1 MRIGLDGIPLLTP
14 KTGVGRY
21 TLELAFALTRLS
33 QPPELVFFYGRHW
46 SKRLKATTG
55 TNTGG
60 SYETVRSAVSGLVP
74 VPLKEWVRKK
84 VFQAGLIGYRLD
96 LYHATNYVA
105 SSFDGPLVVTVHDLS
120 FLRYPETHPPER
132 LTWLS
137 EGLPDTLRRAGRII
151 VDSRFIKNE
160 LISLLDV
167 QEERI
172 TVVYLGV
179 REDYKPRDNE
189 VLAPELRE
197 FDLEPKGY
205 ILSVGT
211 LEPRKNILSLL
222 QAYELLS
229 DSLKAGWPLV
239 VVGMRGWK
247 DQVISKRLDV
257 LVSSGR
263 IRALG
268 YVSSDELPVIYAG
281 AALFVYPSIYEGFG
295 LPPLEAMASGVPVVA
310 SNRAS
315 LPEIVGN
322 AGTLIDP
329 EDIESLA
336 QVIESLL
343 DDQGKREQMARMGLQ
358 QAKKFTWEACA
369 EKTFR
374 VYQDVLMR
382 QDGI

>member
-21 TLELAFALTRLS
+21 TFELASALTRLA
-33 QPPELVFFYGRHW
+33 QPPELVFFYGTSW
-46 SKRLKATTG
+46 SRRLKQTG
-55 TNTGG
+55 VTNTGG
-60 SYETVRSAVSGLVP
+60 SYETLRNAVSRLVP
-74 VPLKEWVRKK
+74 AASKKWIRQQILK
-84 VFQAGLIGYRLD
+84 IGIMRYRPD
-96 LYHATNYVA
+96 LFHATNYVA

-132 LTWLS
+132 LAWLS
-137 EGLPDTLRRAGRII
+137 DGLPDTLRRAGRII
-151 VDSRFIKNE
+151 VDSRFIKDE

-167 QEERI
+167 QRERI
-172 TVVYLGV
+172 AVVYLGV
-179 REDYKPRDNE
+179 SQDYKSRDNE
-189 VLAPELRE
+189 VLALKLKE

-222 QAYELLS
+222 QAYELLP
-229 DSLKAGWPLV
+229 DSLKARWPLV

-247 DQVISKRLDV
+247 DKDISKGMDAL
-257 LVSSGR
+257 LSSGR

-268 YVSSDELPVIYAG
+268 YVLMDKLPAVYAG
-281 AALFVYPSIYEGFG
+281 AALFVYPSVYEGFG
-295 LPPLEAMASGVPVVA
+295 LPPLEAMASGVPVIA

-322 AGTLIDP
+322 AGMLIDP

-343 DDQGKREQMARMGLQ
+343 DDQRKREQMARMGLQ
-358 QAKKFTWEACA
+358 QAKGFTWKACA

-374 VYQDVLMR
+374 VYEDALMR

>member
-1 MRIGLDGIPLLTP
+1 MRIALDGIPLLTP

-21 TLELAFALTRLS
+21 TYELASALTQLS
-33 QPPELVFFYGRHW
+33 QPVELVFFYGTHW
-46 SKRLKATTG
+46 SNRLKATTV
-55 TNTGG
+55 TNTDGRRR
-60 SYETVRSAVSGLVP
+60 SSLRSAVSKLVP
-74 VPLKEWVRKK
+74 VASKRWVRQK
-84 VFQAGLIGYRLD
+84 VSKLGFMWYRPD
-96 LYHATNYVA
+96 LFHATNYVA

-132 LTWLS
+132 LAWLS
-137 EGLPDTLRRAGRII
+137 EGLPDTLHRAGRII

-167 QEERI
+167 QEESI
-172 TVVYLGV
+172 TVVSLGV
-179 REDYKPRDNE
+179 SHDYRPRDNE
-189 VLAPELRE
+189 ALALELKE
-197 FDLEPKGY
+197 FNLESKGY

-229 DSLKAGWPLV
+229 DSLKVRWPLV
-239 VVGMRGWK
+239 VVGIRGWK
-247 DQVISKRLDV
+247 DQAISTRLEA
-257 LVSSGR
+257 LANKGR

-268 YVSSDELPVIYAG
+268 YVSSDKLPVVYAG

-295 LPPLEAMASGVPVVA
+295 LPPLEAMASGVPVIV

-322 AGTLIDP
+322 AGVLIDP

-336 QVIESLL
+336 ETMESLL
-343 DDQGKREQMARMGLQ
+343 GDNGKREKMIKMGLQ
-358 QAKKFTWEACA
+358 RAKNFTWKACA
-369 EKTFR
+369 DKTFE
-374 VYQDVLMR
+374 VYKDVLYR
-382 QDGI
+382 V

>member
-1 MRIGLDGIPLLTP
+1 MRIALDGIPLLTP
-14 KTGVGRY
+14 KTGVGMY
-21 TLELAFALTRLS
+21 TFELASALTRLS

-46 SKRLKATTG
+46 SKRLKKTMG

-60 SYETVRSAVSGLVP
+60 SYESVRSAASRLVP
-74 VPLKEWVRKK
+74 TCLKKWVRKK
-84 VFQAGLIGYRLD
+84 VFQVGLIGYRLD

-120 FLRYPETHPPER
+120 FLRYPEAHPPER

-137 EGLPDTLRRAGRII
+137 EGLPDTLRRAGGII
-151 VDSRFIKNE
+151 VDSRFTKNE

-167 QEERI
+167 GEERI
-172 TVVYLGV
+172 SVVYLGV
-179 REDYKPRDNE
+179 NQHYRPKDNE
-189 VLAPELRE
+189 VLALKLKE

-222 QAYELLS
+222 QAYELLP
-229 DSLKAGWPLV
+229 DSIKVRWPLV

-247 DQVISKRLDV
+247 DQVISKRLDA

-268 YVSSDELPVIYAG
+268 YVSIDKLPVVYAG
-281 AALFVYPSIYEGFG
+281 AAVFLYPSIYEGFG
-295 LPPLEAMASGVPVVA
+295 LPPLEAMASGVPVIV

-322 AGTLIDP
+322 SGVLIDP
-329 EDIESLA
+329 EDIESLV

-343 DDQGKREQMARMGLQ
+343 DDRGKREQMASMGLQ
-358 QAKKFTWEACA
+358 QAQKFTWKECA
-369 EKTFR
+369 EKTFS
-374 VYQDVLMR
+374 VYQDVLR
-382 QDGI
+382 QEGI

>member
-1 MRIGLDGIPLLTP
+1 MRIGLDGIPLLTA

-21 TLELAFALTRLS
+21 TFELASALTQLS
-33 QPPELVFFYGRHW
+33 KPPELVFFYGTHW
-46 SKRLKATTG
+46 SKRLKASTG
-55 TNTGG
+55 ANTSGTRK
-60 SYETVRSAVSGLVP
+60 SLRSAASRLVP
-74 VPLKEWVRKK
+74 AASKKWVRQKI
-84 VFQAGLIGYRLD
+84 LEIGFIRYRPD
-96 LYHATNYVA
+96 LFHATNYVA

-120 FLRYPETHPPER
+120 FLRYPEAHPPER

-137 EGLPDTLRRAGRII
+137 EGLPDTLRRAGGII
-151 VDSRFIKNE
+151 VDSRFTKNE

-167 QEERI
+167 GEERI
-172 TVVYLGV
+172 SVVYLGV
-179 REDYKPRDNE
+179 NQHYRPKDNE
-189 VLAPELRE
+189 VLALKLKE

-222 QAYELLS
+222 QAYELLP
-229 DSLKAGWPLV
+229 DSSKARWPLV
-239 VVGMRGWK
+239 IVGMRGWK
-247 DQVISKRLDV
+247 DQVISKRLDS
-257 LVSSGR
+257 LVSTGS

-268 YVSSDELPVIYAG
+268 YVPISKLPVIYAG
-281 AALFVYPSIYEGFG
+281 ASLFVYPSLYEGFG

-322 AGTLIDP
+322 AGVLIDP

-336 QVIESLL
+336 QVIESLS
-343 DDQGKREQMARMGLQ
+343 DDRGKCAQMARMGLQ
-358 QAKKFTWEACA
+358 QAKGFTWKACA

-374 VYQDVLMR
+374 VYEDVLR
-382 QDGI
+382 QA